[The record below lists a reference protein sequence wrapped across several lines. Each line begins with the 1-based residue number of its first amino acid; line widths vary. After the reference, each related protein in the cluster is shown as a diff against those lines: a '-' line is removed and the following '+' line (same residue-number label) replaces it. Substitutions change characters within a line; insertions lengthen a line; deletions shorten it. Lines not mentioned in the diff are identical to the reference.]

1 MPKPNFSGK
10 HAIILKTILA
20 AALGS
25 LTVAGVVSAATAENY
40 DVVVRKKSGGF
51 EVASRPIEGL
61 RAPGVFETDHFRVVW
76 KKEEETL
83 TLDRIDRIVEEEK
96 TIYKNDPLWQADR
109 DAETIRLM
117 AANVLYHAEAAHRY
131 FTETLASPEVKNLEQ
146 IVIRLDLTNKFSEF
160 ERFANDN
167 YQPQFNN
174 ALSIEGGTPLKP
186 RPGVGPWKREIWFRP
201 EKKIP
206 IGEILAQLPEDPTNA
221 QIRAARQQLY
231 PMQIDLGI
239 RNTLYAAFQ
248 SRLDSAGYVESVTRQ
263 AGTFVLMEG
272 AFQVLKVV
280 NRLIIP
286 QKFYLDTAMVPEI
299 IYHEFSHIALS
310 DFMHPDLSTPV
321 NEGMAD
327 FFAANIGGRPQ
338 LAKKIK
344 EYATSIGKNGKK
356 RQFFQI
362 EHESLGKAQSDFV
375 LSLLWG
381 LRDVVGPDA
390 AVDLVYGARK
400 FLTTKDSDIRTGLVG
415 ALIQSCET
423 ACPAPFR
430 DRLAI
435 HEYFQDRG
443 L

>member
-1 MPKPNFSGK
+1 MPMKPISSRK
-10 HAIILKTILA
+10 PAKILNAVLA
-20 AALGS
+20 AAFGA
-25 LTVAGVVSAATAENY
+25 LTVAGVVYAAGSETY
-40 DVVVRKKSGGF
+40 DVVVRKNGGGF
-51 EVASRPIEGL
+51 EVAARPIEGL

-96 TIYKNDPLWQADR
+96 TIHKDDPLWPTMR
-109 DAETIRLM
+109 DAATIRLM
-117 AANVLYHAEAAHRY
+117 AANVLYHAEAAYRY
-131 FTETLASPEVKNLEQ
+131 FAKTLGSPEVKNLEQ
-146 IVIRLDLTNKFSEF
+146 IVIRLDLTNKYSEF

-174 ALSIEGGTPLKP
+174 ALSIEAGTPLKP

-221 QIRAARQQLY
+221 QIRAARQELY
-231 PMQIDLGI
+231 PMQIDLGV

-248 SRLDSAGYVESVTRQ
+248 SRLDSAGYIDSITRQ
-263 AGTFVLMEG
+263 AGTFLLMEG

-280 NRLIIP
+280 NRAIIP

-299 IYHEFSHIALS
+299 VYHEFSHIAMS

-327 FFAANIGGRPQ
+327 YFAANIGGRPQ

-344 EYATSIGKNGKK
+344 EYSTSVGKNGKK
-356 RQFFQI
+356 RQFYQI
-362 EHESLGKAQSDFV
+362 EH
-375 LSLLWG
+375 
-381 LRDVVGPDA
+381 
-390 AVDLVYGARK
+390 
-400 FLTTKDSDIRTGLVG
+400 
-415 ALIQSCET
+415 
-423 ACPAPFR
+423 
-430 DRLAI
+430 
-435 HEYFQDRG
+435 
-443 L
+443 